1 MNKISAYI
9 VATFVLLSTAIS
21 YSASAPTKIS
31 VGYAALNPRVLP
43 LWIAHEQGMFS
54 KYGLDAEPIFI
65 RGAPTLVAGLASGDI
80 PLARSGGSA
89 ALAAIPPGHHLQL
102 PA

>member
-1 MNKISAYI
+1 MNRISACI
-9 VATFVLLSTAIS
+9 VAAFVLLSGAVAF
-21 YSASAPTKIS
+21 SAAAPTTVI

-43 LWIAHEQGMFS
+43 LSIAHEQGMFN

-80 PLARSGGSA
+80 PLGRSGGSA
-89 ALAAIPPGHHLQL
+89 MLAAVAAGHDF
-102 PA
+102 